1 MCLRAVAV
9 SLDSAMDQ
17 NDEEEAMAWQEKRLE
32 EQELVRRFGSE
43 EVDCSELERVE
54 HWSRCARTESRLA
67 ETQLEM
73 VRA

>member
-1 MCLRAVAV
+1 
-9 SLDSAMDQ
+9 MDQ

-43 EVDCSELERVE
+43 EVDCSELEREE
-54 HWSRCARTESRLA
+54 HWSRCACNESRLA
-67 ETQLEM
+67 DTQLEM

>member
-1 MCLRAVAV
+1 MTIGLV